1 MLHLDDIAEGR
12 GQKVSYYAF
21 NLIYLPAG
29 SLSLVIGHLQRV
41 NDIASY
47 LGKFNLFSVRRRIC
61 GAFLLKIISVRRT
74 SS

>member
-1 MLHLDDIAEGR
+1 MLHLDDI
-12 GQKVSYYAF
+12 
-21 NLIYLPAG
+21 AG
-29 SLSLVIGHLQRV
+29 SLSLVIGHLQRI

-47 LGKFNLFSVRRRIC
+47 LGKFNRFSVKSRIC